1 MLVAREVEKRN
12 GWMSMFFHTSGVRA
26 PTDFGGVIFMLK
38 KGREMEKGVLSR
50 PNDDVARIAVRGKG
64 AIT

>member
-26 PTDFGGVIFMLK
+26 PTDFGGVLFVLK
-38 KGREMEKGVLSR
+38 KGREMERGVLSSTTMSHVLPYVEKTR
-50 PNDDVARIAVRGKG
+50 
-64 AIT
+64 